1 MIIVLF
7 HWMVIYVFYI
17 YILFIQLKSIN
28 FKIDCSHFILN
39 NKECASNITK
49 CDFIFDWLILND
61 EIEFTLK
68 KFNFKL
74 NEWNGFLF
82 SFDNN
87 NNKIIK
93 ESDLIIALMPE
104 NQPNRIINGYNFYF
118 NINIYAIIIHHNY
131 NLSIIK
137 NGSDITISKDS
148 NKNNIFNKTILFFD
162 NYVEIKFKRK
172 AMLNC
177 ANISIYLLN
186 GEMSLNGTILYND
199 KTILSKPLGP
209 FCLNSISCSESN
221 KYELIKKQIFND
233 YLDDQI
239 SVEIEIKNN
248 LVKSRI
254 GLLNNYTT
262 LHNSTNKYESD
273 EYNSSF
279 SLTTGS
285 RLETSNLTN
294 NENNLTTFIT
304 NSNNNTTTTAATT
317 ATTTTS
323 TILPTSK
330 GFILKSIFLLVKSFY
345 LFKNFL

>member
-1 MIIVLF
+1 M
-7 HWMVIYVFYI
+7 
-17 YILFIQLKSIN
+17 
-28 FKIDCSHFILN
+28 
-39 NKECASNITK
+39 
-49 CDFIFDWLILND
+49 
-61 EIEFTLK
+61 
-68 KFNFKL
+68 
-74 NEWNGFLF
+74 F

-87 NNKIIK
+87 NNNKKIIK

-118 NINIYAIIIHHNY
+118 NINLCTSLIHHNY
-131 NLSIIK
+131 YYYLSIIK
-137 NGSDITISKDS
+137 NGSDIIISKDS

-162 NYVEIKFKRK
+162 NYIEIKFKRK
-172 AMLNC
+172 VMLNC

-209 FCLNSISCSESN
+209 FCLNSISCNDSI
-221 KYELIKKQIFND
+221 KYESIKKQIFND

-262 LHNSTNKYESD
+262 LNSTNKYESD

-279 SLTTGS
+279 SLTTES
-285 RLETSNLTN
+285 RLEASNLTN
-294 NENNLTTFIT
+294 NENTLTTFIT
-304 NSNNNTTTTAATT
+304 DSNNNTTTKITT
-317 ATTTTS
+317 KTTTTTFTTTTS

-330 GFILKSIFLLVKSFY
+330 WFILY
-345 LFKNFL
+345 LIS

>member
-1 MIIVLF
+1 
-7 HWMVIYVFYI
+7 
-17 YILFIQLKSIN
+17 
-28 FKIDCSHFILN
+28 
-39 NKECASNITK
+39 
-49 CDFIFDWLILND
+49 
-61 EIEFTLK
+61 
-68 KFNFKL
+68 
-74 NEWNGFLF
+74 LF
-82 SFDNN
+82 SFDNNNNN

-118 NINIYAIIIHHNY
+118 NTYKYIRNHIIHHNY

-137 NGSDITISKDS
+137 NGSDITISNDS

-172 AMLNC
+172 VMLNC

-209 FCLNSISCSESN
+209 FCLNSISCNDSN
-221 KYELIKKQIFND
+221 KHELIKKQIFND

-279 SLTTGS
+279 SLTTES
-285 RLETSNLTN
+285 RLEASNLTN

-304 NSNNNTTTTAATT
+304 NSNNNTTTTTTTTTATT
-317 ATTTTS
+317 ATTTPS

-330 GFILKSIFLLVKSFY
+330 EFILKSVFLSK
-345 LFKNFL
+345 KFLIL